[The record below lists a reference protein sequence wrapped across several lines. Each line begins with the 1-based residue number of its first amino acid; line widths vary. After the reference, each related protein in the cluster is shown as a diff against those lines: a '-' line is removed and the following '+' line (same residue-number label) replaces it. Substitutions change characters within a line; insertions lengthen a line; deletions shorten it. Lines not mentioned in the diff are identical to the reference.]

1 MSKEINKKL
10 WSRTV
15 KHGSVFALFFIIVFS
30 LIVFA
35 FTTNILFA
43 LIDCAILP
51 IVSFITALELSK
63 YSVDGIRG
71 MLLGIAIGAL
81 FASIF

>member
-1 MSKEINKKL
+1 MNKEINKKH
-10 WSRTV
+10 WSRAV

-35 FTTNILFA
+35 FTTNLLFA
-43 LIDCAILP
+43 LIDCAILS
-51 IVSFITALELSK
+51 IVGFIFALELSK
-63 YSVDGIRG
+63 YSIDGIRG

>member
-1 MSKEINKKL
+1 MSRRTNKKL
-10 WSRTV
+10 WSRAL
-15 KHGSVFALFFIIVFS
+15 KHAGIFAVFFIIAFS

-35 FTTNILFA
+35 FTTNLLFA
-43 LIDCAILP
+43 LIDDAILL
-51 IVSFITALELSK
+51 VVGLVTALELSK

-71 MLLGIAIGAL
+71 ILLGIAIGAL

>member
-1 MSKEINKKL
+1 MNKEINKKL
-10 WSRTV
+10 WSRAV
-15 KHGSVFALFFIIVFS
+15 KHGSIFALFFIIVFS

-43 LIDCAILP
+43 LIDYAILL
-51 IVSFITALELSK
+51 IVGFITALELSK

>member
-1 MSKEINKKL
+1 MNKETNKKL
-10 WSRTV
+10 WSRAV

-30 LIVFA
+30 LIIFA
-35 FTTNILFA
+35 FTINILFA

-51 IVSFITALELSK
+51 VIGFITALGISK
-63 YSVDGIRG
+63 YSIDGIRG

>member
-1 MSKEINKKL
+1 MNKEINKKL
-10 WSRTV
+10 WSRAV
-15 KHGSVFALFFIIVFS
+15 KHGGVFAVFFIIVFS

-43 LIDCAILP
+43 LIDCAILLV
-51 IVSFITALELSK
+51 IGFITALELSK
-63 YSVDGIRG
+63 YNIDGIRG

>member
-1 MSKEINKKL
+1 MNKQTNKKL
-10 WSRTV
+10 WSRAL
-15 KHGSVFALFFIIVFS
+15 KHGGVFALFFIIVFS

>member
-1 MSKEINKKL
+1 MNKEINKKL

-15 KHGSVFALFFIIVFS
+15 KHGGVFALFFIIVFS

-51 IVSFITALELSK
+51 IVGFIFALELSK
-63 YSVDGIRG
+63 YSIDGIRG

>member
-1 MSKEINKKL
+1 MNEEINKKH
-10 WSRTV
+10 WSRAV
-15 KHGSVFALFFIIVFS
+15 KHGSAFALFFIITFS

-35 FTTNILFA
+35 FTTNLLFA
-43 LIDCAILP
+43 LIDCAILLV
-51 IVSFITALELSK
+51 IGFITALGISK
-63 YSVDGIRG
+63 YSINGIDG

>member
-1 MSKEINKKL
+1 MSKQTNKKP
-10 WSRTV
+10 WRAAI
-15 KHGSVFALFFIIVFS
+15 KHGSIFALFFIIVFA

-35 FTTNILFA
+35 FTANILFA
-43 LIDCAILP
+43 LIDCAILL
-51 IVSFITALELSK
+51 IVGFITALELSK

-81 FASIF
+81 FISIF